1 MLSDLTKNAE
11 RFGLMVF
18 VIASLPVLA
27 GHATGHKSSRP
38 FFGRSLAGPVVPSPE
53 TGVMQKAERAERS
66 GAVPN
71 PSNAQDRFMPRTRVS
86 IREGRWYLND
96 RVSYPGAAA
105 EGLLVNVRM
114 VNAVFEDRNRSDFDP
129 DANTDRFIA
138 RIPEY
143 VAQGVRAFSIC
154 LQGGMPGYEGALNS
168 GFNPDGSLRRSYLR
182 RVRQVIEASDRHGAV
197 VILGLYYQ
205 RQDQVLADD
214 DAVRAGVVNA
224 ARWVTDS
231 GFANVVLEIAN
242 EFGHGGFD
250 HRLLKTAEGMTD
262 LIKLAK
268 ATGPALLVSTSGLG
282 DGRSSEGVA
291 RASDFLLI
299 HFNNTRLE
307 DIDARIAALRR
318 FGKPV
323 VCNEDDKTVA
333 EGARALE
340 LSVAHGASWGLM
352 LVEVNQHYPFTFEGA
367 ADDPIIYAAMRRVTS
382 IPEDRPI
389 AGGVLRPAEPPR

>member
-1 MLSDLTKNAE
+1 MLTDLSKNAE
-11 RFGLMVF
+11 RFSLIVLIM
-18 VIASLPVLA
+18 ASLPVLA
-27 GHATGHKSSRP
+27 GRPPGHEPSRSFAGP
-38 FFGRSLAGPVVPSPE
+38 SLAGLLVPPAE
-53 TGVMQKAERAERS
+53 ARITRKAEGAEQSRAGGKPANARS
-66 GAVPN
+66 
-71 PSNAQDRFMPRTRVS
+71 RFVPRTRVS

-96 RVSYPGAAA
+96 RVTYPGTAA
-105 EGLLVNVRM
+105 EGLLMNVRM

-129 DANTDRFIA
+129 EANTDRFIA

-143 VAQGVRAFSIC
+143 VAQGVRGFTIC

-168 GFNPDGSLRRSYLR
+168 GFNPDGSLRQSYLR
-182 RVRQVIEASDRHGAV
+182 RVRRVIEACDRRGAV

-205 RQDQVLADD
+205 RQDQVLADG

-224 ARWVTDS
+224 ARWITDS

-250 HRLLKTAEGMTD
+250 HRLLKTAEGMTN

-268 ATGPALLVSTSGLG
+268 ATSPALLVSTSGLG
-282 DGRSSEGVA
+282 DGRSSDDVA

-318 FGKPV
+318 FGKPI
-323 VCNEDDKTVA
+323 VCNEDNKTGA

-340 LSVAHGASWGLM
+340 LAVAHGASWGLM

-367 ADDPIIYAAMRRVTS
+367 ADDPVIYAAMRRMTS
-382 IPEDRPI
+382 IPQDNPI
-389 AGGVLRPAEPPR
+389 ADGVLRPAEGPR

>member
-1 MLSDLTKNAE
+1 MLTDLSKNAE
-11 RFGLMVF
+11 RFSLMML
-18 VIASLPVLA
+18 VIVSLPVLA
-27 GHATGHKSSRP
+27 GRTSGHESSRSFAGP
-38 FFGRSLAGPVVPSPE
+38 SWAGPVAPPPE
-53 TGVMQKAERAERS
+53 AGIMQKAEWAEQSRAD
-66 GAVPN
+66 GKPH
-71 PSNAQDRFMPRTRVS
+71 NAQDRFMPRTGVS
-86 IREGRWYLND
+86 IREGRWYLNG
-96 RVSYPGAAA
+96 RITYPGAAA
-105 EGLLVNVRM
+105 EGLLMNVRM

-129 DANTDRFIA
+129 EANTDRFIA
-138 RIPEY
+138 RIPDY
-143 VAQGVRAFSIC
+143 VAQGVRAFTLC

-182 RVRQVIEASDRHGAV
+182 RVRRVIEACDGHGAV

-224 ARWVTDS
+224 VRWITDS

-268 ATGPALLVSTSGLG
+268 ATSPALLVSTSGLG

-307 DIDARIAALRR
+307 DIGARIAALRR
-318 FGKPV
+318 FGKPI
-323 VCNEDDKTVA
+323 VCNEDDKTGA
-333 EGARALE
+333 EGARVLE
-340 LSVAHGASWGLM
+340 LAVAHGASWGLM
-352 LVEVNQHYPFTFEGA
+352 LVEVNQHYPFTFKGA
-367 ADDPIIYAAMRRVTS
+367 ADDPIIYAAMRRMTS
-382 IPEDRPI
+382 ISQKKPFSGMMGSTEDGR
-389 AGGVLRPAEPPR
+389 